1 MAEETTPN
9 RTGEAAP
16 SPAEE
21 QAPVGSPTAE
31 GGERPAR
38 KPKPSKAAEGGEGA
52 EAGKPAAKAA
62 KKEKAPAVEDKPFA
76 DFIQQDF
83 LPALKEELAKQGI
96 EAVELSFEKQKIAVT
111 GFANEPDCW
120 QVVGRWSSGR
130 NQPRQFN
137 LYFLKEDIQGP
148 KVFSYSESGGKAST
162 LEPFLGDER
171 KITLSLLVF
180 GVVQRLIAQKWLVR
194 N

>member
-9 RTGEAAP
+9 GTGEAVP
-16 SPAEE
+16 HPAEE
-21 QAPVGSPTAE
+21 HSPEAGSAE
-31 GGERPAR
+31 GGEKPAKKPRP
-38 KPKPSKAAEGGEGA
+38 PKATEGGEGT
-52 EAGKPAAKAA
+52 EGGKPAAKAA

-83 LPALKEELAKQGI
+83 LPALKEGLAKQGI
-96 EAVELSFEKQKIAVT
+96 EFVELSFEKQKIAVT

-120 QVVGRWSSGR
+120 QVIGRWSSGR

-137 LYFLKEDIQGP
+137 LYFLKEDIQAP
-148 KVFSYSESGGKAST
+148 KAFSYSESVGKAST
-162 LEPFLGDER
+162 LEPFLSDER
-171 KITLSLLVF
+171 KITLPLLVF